1 MKKALYGA
9 AIAVALAVGVG
20 VYVSTGSSP
29 APASTFVLLDGSKK
43 TTDDL
48 KGKVTLVNFWATSCV
63 TCVGEMPKVIAT
75 YDKYKAKGYDTL
87 AVAMSY
93 DPPSYVINYAETRKL
108 PFKVAIDN
116 TGAVAKAWGDVQLTP
131 TTYVVNK
138 KGEIVKRYVGEPNF
152 DELHRLIEKLLAEDY
167 RTKDYRDDV
176 NRMAKGHDRCAPGS
190 RIGFSQL
197 LFVGNLAEHLLTDKF
212 TDAALAAD
220 LGTDRTAT
228 PIAARSD
235 SEMIAMCIVMRA
247 PAESA
252 KLFHSEVMSD
262 AEKAALTAIAP
273 QLSGCVPKGTQ
284 FKTNR
289 AGLRALLA
297 LAAYRVAVTS
307 KEGATG

>member
-29 APASTFVLLDGSKK
+29 APASTFVMLDGSKK

-138 KGEIVKRYVGEPNF
+138 KGEIVKRYVGEPDF
-152 DELHRLIEKLLAEDY
+152 AELHRLIEKLLAE
-167 RTKDYRDDV
+167 
-176 NRMAKGHDRCAPGS
+176 A
-190 RIGFSQL
+190 
-197 LFVGNLAEHLLTDKF
+197 
-212 TDAALAAD
+212 
-220 LGTDRTAT
+220 
-228 PIAARSD
+228 
-235 SEMIAMCIVMRA
+235 
-247 PAESA
+247 
-252 KLFHSEVMSD
+252 
-262 AEKAALTAIAP
+262 
-273 QLSGCVPKGTQ
+273 
-284 FKTNR
+284 
-289 AGLRALLA
+289 
-297 LAAYRVAVTS
+297 
-307 KEGATG
+307 